1 MTSNYYT
8 GERMDD
14 NMDIVDKLRYA
25 MMISPDEARAAADE
39 IERLR
44 LEVDKWKKHAAAM
57 ELEHITALREM
68 FRSG

>member
-8 GERMDD
+8 GERMDS

-44 LEVDKWKKHAAAM
+44 LEVEKWKSHATAM
-57 ELEHITALREM
+57 EQEHITTLRGM
-68 FRSG
+68 FRAG